1 MQYNKLKKIDRPLFH
16 LRASEILAK
25 YIGFLNSGD
34 FSESLN
40 ENTDLFSFEPDMC
53 DCEQK

>member
-53 DCEQK
+53 DCE